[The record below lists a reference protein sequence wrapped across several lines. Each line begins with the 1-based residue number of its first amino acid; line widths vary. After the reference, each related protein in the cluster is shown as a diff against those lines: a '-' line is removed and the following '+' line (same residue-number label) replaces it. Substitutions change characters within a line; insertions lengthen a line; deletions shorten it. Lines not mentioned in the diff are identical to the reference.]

1 MSLKKAVRFQ
11 MKTSNRPQT
20 IAVVSRE
27 VDIKSFRAD
36 PGWYELTDVTEE
48 HQDSSTQ
55 PSNVVKPLRKQRKTK
70 EL

>member
-1 MSLKKAVRFQ
+1 MSLNKPVRFQ

-20 IAVVSRE
+20 IAVVTRE

-36 PGWYELTDVTEE
+36 PGWYELIDVTEE
-48 HQDSSTQ
+48 HQEGQTQ
-55 PSNVVKPLRKQRKTK
+55 PSIVVKTPRKQRKTK